1 MFTYI
6 ARRALFSIPVL
17 IIATMI
23 IFFGMSLVSDPLS
36 QIRLVPDVDPATIQT
51 IIDRK
56 HLDDPII
63 VQYGYWLRDA
73 VFAGFGTTM
82 LGNKPIWPDLSRALW
97 QTAQL
102 VIVAE
107 VIAVAVAI
115 VLGVLSAKKQYSI
128 FDYTTT
134 TISFIGFSLPIFWFA
149 LMIQFLAVS
158 LFLWTGVRVVYTFG
172 LSSPDPAYP
181 ILDRVQHM
189 ILPVLTLTFVSIAQ
203 YSRYMRGSMLDVLHS
218 DYVRT
223 ARAKGLSDR
232 TVTMKHALRNAL
244 IPLVTVTALNIGA
257 LLGGVIITETIFAWP
272 GMGKLFFDSLNR
284 GELYTLMAWLMVSGI
299 IVIVFNLIADVLYGA
314 LDPRIRLD

>member
-1 MFTYI
+1 
-6 ARRALFSIPVL
+6 L

-23 IFFGMSLVSDPLS
+23 IFFGMSVVTDPLS

-63 VQYGYWLRDA
+63 VQYGFWLRDA
-73 VFAGFGTTM
+73 LFGGFGTTM
-82 LGNKPIWPDLSRALW
+82 LGNRPIWPELSRALW

-107 VIAVAVAI
+107 VIAVGVAI

-134 TISFIGFSLPIFWFA
+134 TISFIGFSLPVFWFA

-158 LFLWTGVRVVYTFG
+158 FFLWTGVRIVYTFG

-181 ILDRVQHM
+181 LLDRVQHM
-189 ILPVLTLTFVSIAQ
+189 VLPVLTLTFVSIAQ

-244 IPLVTVTALNIGA
+244 IPLVTVSALNIGA
-257 LLGGVIITETIFAWP
+257 ILGGAIITETIFAWP

-284 GELYTLMAWLMVSGI
+284 GELYTLMAWMMVAGI
-299 IVIVFNLIADVLYGA
+299 IVIVFNLVADVLYGV
-314 LDPRIRLD
+314 LDPRIRFD